1 MSDQFVG
8 EIRLFAGTFAPA
20 GWVLCDGRLLSIAAY
35 DVLYT
40 LLGTAYGG
48 DGVNTFAV
56 PDLRGRV
63 PVSQG
68 QGIGLSNYILGEA
81 IGSQE
86 VTILP
91 INMAPHTHSML
102 ASTDAATHIGPV
114 DGVAAT
120 PTGGVVKPTLY
131 VSRNGTS
138 TLVPSP
144 MDTAAIGAQGGNQPH
159 DNMMPFVAIN
169 YIIATSGVYPSRN

>member
-1 MSDQFVG
+1 
-8 EIRLFAGTFAPA
+8 
-20 GWVLCDGRLLSIAAY
+20 
-35 DVLYT
+35 
-40 LLGTAYGG
+40 
-48 DGVNTFAV
+48 
-56 PDLRGRV
+56 
-63 PVSQG
+63 
-68 QGIGLSNYILGEA
+68 
-81 IGSQE
+81 
-86 VTILP
+86 
-91 INMAPHTHSML
+91 ML
-102 ASTDAATHIGPV
+102 ARPMPQHIGTV

-138 TLVPSP
+138 ALVPSP